1 MFLFVCSGLF
11 FLHLSQLKNRVLNFI
26 FPKLCRIL
34 TFIFKFKLFI
44 FANSLLAFF
53 LFVLSQWSNS
63 ACRHSL
69 SAEKLNYSGLG
80 LPKKKHR
87 LNNFLVNLCFTCL
100 FGCIFYV
107 YFNVILFCF
116 FITKY
121 FNLKQKINQ
130 EINLN
135 SKRIS
140 HKKQNQ
146 NKMMLKM
153 KAISNVAQIS

>member
-1 MFLFVCSGLF
+1 MF
-11 FLHLSQLKNRVLNFI
+11 
-26 FPKLCRIL
+26 IL
-34 TFIFKFKLFI
+34 MSFC
-44 FANSLLAFF
+44 FA
-53 LFVLSQWSNS
+53 
-63 ACRHSL
+63 
-69 SAEKLNYSGLG
+69 
-80 LPKKKHR
+80 
-87 LNNFLVNLCFTCL
+87 
-100 FGCIFYV
+100 
-107 YFNVILFCF
+107 F